1 MNIIHNVT
9 MFEYRQLEALGAVLE
24 YGGFDK
30 AAEKL
35 GLTQSAVTHRIKHL
49 ETYAGQPLL
58 VRSNPPVPTREGI
71 PFYSHYKKMR
81 LLEKDLKE
89 VISGGDVSSALSL
102 GVNASTLGSWFLPVL
117 KNIMDHTLVDLEVG
131 EAKVVHNLLQKGE
144 LAGCISIRSKS
155 TRGCYVEYLG
165 QLVLRCVASDDFKKR
180 HFPGGIN
187 QEAMKD
193 APAVLFHRESQMM
206 RMFQKNVLKVKPF
219 DVPTHII
226 PPQHEYLEI
235 ISSGR
240 AYGFIPEPLF
250 NLHQAGMGLIDLSP
264 LSPIIIPQYWHR
276 WGIDSELLDLL
287 TIKIREAARG
297 NLLQSP

>member
-1 MNIIHNVT
+1 
-9 MFEYRQLEALGAVLE
+9 MFEYRQLEALGAVIE

-58 VRSNPPVPTREGI
+58 IRSNPPVPTQEGL

-81 LLEKDLKE
+81 LLEKDLKAEIGKEE
-89 VISGGDVSSALSL
+89 VSTALSL

-117 KNIMDHTLVDLEVG
+117 RNIMDHTLIDLHVG
-131 EAKVVHNLLQKGE
+131 EAKVVHNLLQQGE

-165 QLVLRCVASDDFKKR
+165 QLVLRCVASWDFKR
-180 HFPGGIN
+180 RFFSQGIN
-187 QEAMKD
+187 ADDMKK
-193 APAVLFHRESQMM
+193 APVVLFHKDSQMM
-206 RMFQKNVLKVKPF
+206 RMFQKNVLNEKPF
-219 DVPTHII
+219 DVPTHIV
-226 PPQHEYLEI
+226 PPQYEYFEM

-240 AYGFIPEPLF
+240 AYGFIPEPFF
-250 NLHQAGMGLIDLSP
+250 NLHQVEKELIDLSP

-276 WGIDSELLDLL
+276 WGIESELLELL
-287 TIKIREAARG
+287 TAEIRQAAKD
-297 NLLQSP
+297 NLQQSPGASATY